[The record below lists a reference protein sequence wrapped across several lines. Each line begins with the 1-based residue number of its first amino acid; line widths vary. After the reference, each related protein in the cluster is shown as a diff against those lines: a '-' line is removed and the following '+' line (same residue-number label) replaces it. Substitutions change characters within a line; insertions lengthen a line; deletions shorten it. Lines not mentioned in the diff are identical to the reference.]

1 MTREEIAL
9 STARHVAGAQE
20 GSTFIVLV
28 LNPDGSASS
37 SISTVSGA
45 EKEPMHPLVIAGS
58 AHLELSSLIECACRG
73 RGEDVAGE
81 DAS

>member
-9 STARHVAGAQE
+9 STARHVAGAQA

-37 SISTVSGA
+37 SISTVTSA
-45 EKEPMHPLVIAGS
+45 DSQSMHPLVIAGS
-58 AHLELSSLIECACRG
+58 AHLELSSLIESACR
-73 RGEDVAGE
+73 RREE
-81 DAS
+81 DAEEEEAS